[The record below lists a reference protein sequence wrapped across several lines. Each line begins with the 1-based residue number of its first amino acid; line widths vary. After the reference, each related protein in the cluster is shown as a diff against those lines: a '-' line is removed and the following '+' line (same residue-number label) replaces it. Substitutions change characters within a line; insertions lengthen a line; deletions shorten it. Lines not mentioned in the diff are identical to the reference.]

1 MKFSGAKILR
11 AFTLIELLV
20 VIAIIAILA
29 AMLLPV
35 LGRAK
40 LRAQLAID
48 LNNTKQILIATHL
61 YAGDNGDF
69 LPRPGWNIPYSCWAY
84 GNSATNPFPAGGD
97 GTAAGYQAVFPL
109 QLAAF
114 QQGQLYSYLTEQK
127 LLMCPDDVLN
137 SLFYQRE
144 FYLSSYI
151 WNGAVSGYDTMT
163 DKSYKLGSFKP
174 NAILQWESDETA
186 PPTFNDGADFPSEGF
201 TRRHGGGNGDP
212 TQDTRGRVTVGVFDG
227 SSKQWSLK
235 DLYQLSGSLYNDPN
249 SGNLGPSPGTV
260 VPNELWCNPTAGN
273 GAYSAMP

>member
-127 LLMCPDDVLN
+127 LLMCPGDVLN

-151 WNGAVSGYDTMT
+151 WNGAVSGYDTTT
-163 DKSYKLGSFKP
+163 DKSYKLGAFKP
-174 NAILQWESDETA
+174 NGILQWESDETA
-186 PPTFNDGADFPSEGF
+186 PTTFNDGADFPSEGF

-249 SGNLGPSPGTV
+249 SGNLGPSPGTI
-260 VPNELWCNPTAGN
+260 VPNELWCNPTAAN
-273 GAYSAMP
+273 GAYSVMP